1 MFETMVESTGRRGGG
16 KTGRYFALTTIL
28 YCLGLGG
35 LAVATVVGFSPVLAE
50 EYQLESMLAPPPV
63 PAGPPPSIRI
73 QRTVLQPSRA
83 AVFASPVRPA
93 VDVLPASQVP
103 DTGPIHF
110 GPVTPGAPYDPTI
123 PAGGG
128 VYGGRPSASEPP
140 PPPTPK
146 PDPSPAPTQQQA
158 PMQISKGVLQGKALV
173 KIRPEY
179 SAIARQI
186 KAQGPVQ
193 VLVLIS
199 EEGRVIEATAVE
211 GHPVLRPL
219 AVKAAREW
227 VFQPTRLSDIPVKVQ
242 GILTFNFV
250 IQ

>member
-1 MFETMVESTGRRGGG
+1 MVESTGRKTAG
-16 KTGRYFALTTIL
+16 KTGRYFALTTML
-28 YCLGLGG
+28 YCLALGG
-35 LAVATVVGFSPVLAE
+35 LAVATIVGFSPVLAE
-50 EYQLESMLAPPPV
+50 EYQLESMVAPPPV
-63 PAGPPPSIRI
+63 PAGPPPSLRI
-73 QRTVLQPSRA
+73 QRTTLQPSRA
-83 AVFASPVRPA
+83 VVFASPVRPA

-103 DTGPIHF
+103 DTGPVHI
-110 GPVTPGAPYDPTI
+110 GPLVPGAPWSPLTSS
-123 PAGGG
+123 GSG
-128 VYGGRPSASEPP
+128 VDGGRSLSSEPP
-140 PPPTPK
+140 PPPAPK
-146 PDPSPAPTQQQA
+146 PEPPQPPDKKPQA
-158 PMQISKGVLQGKALV
+158 PVQISKGVLQGKALV
-173 KIRPEY
+173 KARPEY

-250 IQ
+250 LQ